1 MRALSRCARLGCCA
15 ILATIALF
23 ASGATSNPVRGAD
36 TGVSWQLGGESHTS
50 DGVETTNG
58 VSTETHTAS
67 STDTVENS
75 EGYSSTDTS
84 THEKRADGSGKDTTQ
99 RSSHHEDG
107 STHDSTSEDTHDST
121 GSEHHGTTTDVDK
134 DGNRT
139 TTTEWAKYDK
149 DGNMTDHGSYSVKD
163 KVGPPGSATPAPDK
177 WTGTITYSFAGSAG
191 GPDVSP
197 WTTSGAYGDAAVYM
211 VELRRDSY
219 SQFGSSWSVSS
230 GTAVGSM
237 SEHLLEE
244 DNTGSL
250 WEMILGGGGSTSM
263 KRDACTLT
271 MPTDG
276 KTYSFSCSDVSIPGA
291 SYSGYEGG
299 MLEEGPRTISWS
311 PPAFEVKAIPMPSG
325 AATLSGS
332 RKVKV
337 IVPTAGSIPVDVTA
351 DITWSFSPAG
361 TAQATEAPTGPPDIK
376 KQVTIDQPPLG
387 MSIEQPGQR
396 IVVGFE
402 VQAGQ
407 KVTVRVTA
415 NKIGPVMVE
424 LVKPDGSLE
433 MVGATAS
440 ESYDL
445 LARTLGTG
453 GSYSVVLESPSGN
466 TGPLSL
472 EVSSR

>member
-1 MRALSRCARLGCCA
+1 MRALCRCARLGCCT
-15 ILATIALF
+15 IVATLALF
-23 ASGATSNPVRGAD
+23 GSGALLNPVRAAD
-36 TGVSWQLGGESHTS
+36 TGVSWRLDGESHDDAGFES
-50 DGVETTNG
+50 ING
-58 VSTETHTAS
+58 VNTEWQGTT

-75 EGYSSTDTS
+75 EGYSSTDSS
-84 THEKRADGSGKDTTQ
+84 THQKRADGSSKDTTQ
-99 RSSHHEDG
+99 HSSHREDG

-191 GPDVSP
+191 GPDVGG
-197 WTTSGAYGDAAVYM
+197 WTTSGAYGDAAVYW

-219 SQFGSSWSVSS
+219 SQFGPSWSVSS
-230 GTAVGSM
+230 GTAVGSV
-237 SEHLLEE
+237 SEHLIEE
-244 DNTGSL
+244 DSSGGL
-250 WEMILGGGGSTSM
+250 WEMILGGGDSTSM

-271 MPTDG
+271 FAAGGM
-276 KTYSFSCSDVSIPGA
+276 TYSFSCSDVSIPGV

-299 MLEEGPRTISWS
+299 QLEEGPRTISWS

-325 AATLSGS
+325 ATTLSGS

-337 IVPTAGSIPVDVTA
+337 IVPTAGSIPAEVMA
-351 DITWSFSPAG
+351 DISWTFSPVG
-361 TAQATEAPTGPPDIK
+361 SAQATEAPSGPPDIK

-415 NKIGPVMVE
+415 NKIGPVMVK
-424 LVKPDGSLE
+424 LVKPDGSLD
-433 MVGATAS
+433 MVGATAD

-445 LARTLGTG
+445 LARTLGTSG
-453 GSYSVVLESPSGN
+453 TYSVVLESPSGK